1 MLYNIYELKTH
12 LLALVRCVAVSR
24 VLSHGR
30 DQALSSRFAL
40 LCQGCLSMCRVHSLL
55 TFLHVCVEEQIFPAI
70 CLSCEN
76 HIALCDYHASLTHWL
91 HPLYVEVSLTD
102 AHSPWC
108 PGWCPSGWG
117 SLLACWVL
125 SAHRVR
131 VSACLSYD
139 WALSAHCMFGPCMP
153 HTLFPFAVRVIS
165 QCTICT
171 RSFSFYHKVVSLS
184 SFPLSSHQECINVF
198 LLPRY
203 AYTQVSPLQGKRKL
217 VLTWNCP
224 QNCSECP

>member
-91 HPLYVEVSLTD
+91 HPLYVGVSLTD

-117 SLLACWVL
+117 LCLPVGSCLPTGWGSLLVC
-125 SAHRVR
+125 H
-131 VSACLSYD
+131 
-139 WALSAHCMFGPCMP
+139 MIGPCLP
-153 HTLFPFAVRVIS
+153 TVCLGLACPILFS
-165 QCTICT
+165 
-171 RSFSFYHKVVSLS
+171 
-184 SFPLSSHQECINVF
+184 
-198 LLPRY
+198 LLP
-203 AYTQVSPLQGKRKL
+203 
-217 VLTWNCP
+217 
-224 QNCSECP
+224 